1 MTRILSADMDVVKN
15 CSLKCKRKRKR
26 IRIRKRGKMDEEKKE
41 LEKK

>member
-1 MTRILSADMDVVKN
+1 MDVVKN
-15 CSLKCKRKRKR
+15 CSLKCKRKR